1 MGHYSSI
8 DEVSCDVKQLWERK
22 MILMVLFVLG
32 VITTIMLTIF
42 VGTEIKRRPHIIVIL
57 ADELGTILIHKRNS
71 N

>member
-1 MGHYSSI
+1 MGNNSSI

-32 VITTIMLTIF
+32 VIITIMLTAF
-42 VGTEIKRRPHIIVIL
+42 VGTEVKRRPHIIVIL
-57 ADELGTILIHKRNS
+57 ADELGTILIHKCNS